1 MKQTPLILSILA
13 LVGVA
18 ALGIFQLTGNG
29 NGKKKAAPAEAV
41 ETSAKEGAI
50 VWFDLD
56 RVIDEYDMA
65 NDLRSVVETKVQSIQ
80 QEINRRGNKLQSDAK
95 KFQSDLDKGILIR
108 SVAEQRNA
116 KLQEQQ
122 NSFNNFAAQK
132 QQEIAEEQQVL
143 MNQIGDAIKTFLDK
157 FNEEHKFAMIIA
169 NQGMV
174 LPAPVAVGDPEL
186 DVTDAIIAGLNEEYV
201 KSKNKGTETTSETP
215 AVTEGSE
222 ETTKGE

>member
-41 ETSAKEGAI
+41 ETSAKDGAI

-108 SVAEQRNA
+108 SVAEQRN
-116 KLQEQQ
+116 
-122 NSFNNFAAQK
+122 NFAAQK

-186 DVTDAIIAGLNEEYV
+186 DITDAIIAGLNEEYV

-215 AVTEGSE
+215 AATEGSE